1 VRRQTLPGTILAGSV
16 TGALLVV
23 IVAPVV
29 VLLLGSVLDTR
40 LMGVSSEQWVKG
52 SGGLVTFKWFAYV
65 LRLYTPMILFSLR
78 LAILSVV
85 LCLAVGVPGGYVL
98 AQKPFR
104 GSGLLEEAVLLPL
117 SIPGIT
123 VSIAL
128 IEGYAVLRG
137 RWWLVLSGHLVYTI
151 PFMVRSVTSAVRTFD
166 IGTLEKAAQTLG
178 AGPFD
183 RLRLVVLPSVRHA
196 ALIGSLLVFAISWG
210 EFNVSYLLNTPLN
223 QTYPAALYA
232 TFTFNSFQVS
242 AAAATIFLAGVV
254 PALLALQK
262 LGGSETVEVEQGA

>member
-1 VRRQTLPGTILAGSV
+1 MRKETLPGTILAGSV
-16 TGALLVV
+16 TAVLLLV

-40 LMGVSSEQWVKG
+40 LLGASSEQWVRG
-52 SGGLVTFKWFAYV
+52 SGGAATLKWFGYVLDLYAPMLLFSARLAVLSVVVCLLIGVPGAYV
-65 LRLYTPMILFSLR
+65 LAERPF
-78 LAILSVV
+78 
-85 LCLAVGVPGGYVL
+85 PGS
-98 AQKPFR
+98 Q
-104 GSGLLEEAVLLPL
+104 LLEEAVLIPL

-128 IEGYAVLRG
+128 IEGFAAWRG
-137 RWWLVLSGHLVYTI
+137 RWWLVLCGHLVYTI
-151 PFMVRSVTSAVRTFD
+151 PFMVKAVTAALRGSD
-166 IGTLEKAAQTLG
+166 IQTLEKAAQTLG
-178 AGPFD
+178 ARTFD

-196 ALIGSLLVFAISWG
+196 ALVGSLLVFAISWG

-242 AAAATIFLAGVV
+242 AAAGTIFLAGVL
-254 PALLALQK
+254 PALLVLQWV
-262 LGGSETVEVEQGA
+262 GGAETVEVEQGV